1 MTNNTRSYIKDI
13 TLIALFV
20 AVVCILAQI
29 SIPISLIPIT
39 FQAFAIALC
48 GYVLGTKKSLIATIV
63 YLLLGAVGVP
73 VFASFNGGF
82 HILLSYTG
90 GFLWGFIPYALLC
103 GISKN
108 KNLAIP
114 FGVLGVLVCH
124 IIGTIQYSL
133 VSNSNIYQ
141 AFIIASL
148 PFIFKDIILV
158 IIAHLIAKRI
168 NKIIK
173 TS

>member
-1 MTNNTRSYIKDI
+1 MTNNTKSYIRDI

-20 AVVCILAQI
+20 AVICILAQI

-39 FQAFAIALC
+39 FQSFAIALC
-48 GYVLGTKKSLIATIV
+48 GYILGAKKSLVATIV
-63 YLLLGAVGVP
+63 YLLLGAIGAP
-73 VFASFNGGF
+73 VFASFRGGF

-108 KNLAIP
+108 KRLAIP
-114 FGVLGVLVCH
+114 FGILGVLVCH

-133 VSNSNIYQ
+133 VSNSNIWQ
-141 AFIIASL
+141 GFIVASL

-158 IIAHLIAKRI
+158 IIAYFIAKRI
-168 NKIIK
+168 NKILK
-173 TS
+173 AS